1 MCPSPRICD
10 IEMIIT
16 KYVDGLEAHGTTV
29 TRHMKDLLLAMKSV
43 HSLMDL
49 RMVSLREIGDS
60 SVEKCLKCFR
70 RRVS

>member
-1 MCPSPRICD
+1 MA
-10 IEMIIT
+10 

-43 HSLMDL
+43 HRLMDL

-60 SVEKCLKCFR
+60 SAATCLKCFR
-70 RRVS
+70 RRVP